1 MDPKLYEE
9 IRNRFL
15 VDRTNL
21 IIVSVVNGNYEV
33 QDVLRS
39 GHVYCKDVK
48 GVTKKVRK
56 ILEKWEMK

>member
-9 IRNRFL
+9 FRNRFL

-21 IIVSVVNGNYEV
+21 IIISIANGNYEV

-56 ILEKWEMK
+56 ILEEWEMK